1 LEYRKLPLE
10 AAVSASYLGIFRQ
23 SVVRSVSKPVPIAD
37 DSGTVRK
44 RSRDEAAAAVA
55 GLSPRERQVL
65 QGLLA
70 GLSNK
75 GIARRLGLSPRTV
88 EMHRAHM
95 MAALGAATL
104 PEALRLGIDAG
115 LPSLDEAGGARPEAG
130 LRREETLR
138 LALEAAGEGAWDWNL
153 ATGEIG
159 LTEALVERLGAVPD
173 RERFEALIHPGDRAE
188 WRRRLDDHLAGRS
201 DHFACEYRI
210 RTADGGWR
218 WSDVRGRIVER
229 DPATGKPL
237 RLVGTTRDATARKA
251 AEAAA
256 LDSAELLDLV
266 RRGAGAAL
274 WDIDGA
280 IVHLCERGRELHGLD
295 RPEDAELP
303 LSDYAELLH
312 PDDRAAV
319 FAAIDQAMASRAP
332 ATAEFRVRRPGGG
345 WRRLL
350 AIGKAVDRP
359 GGGVRV
365 VGLTQDVT
373 EGEVA
378 ALDLR
383 RAPERLSR

>member
-1 LEYRKLPLE
+1 M
-10 AAVSASYLGIFRQ
+10 
-23 SVVRSVSKPVPIAD
+23 
-37 DSGTVRK
+37 
-44 RSRDEAAAAVA
+44 
-55 GLSPRERQVL
+55 L

-95 MAALGAATL
+95 MAALGAANL
-104 PEALRLGIDAG
+104 PEALRLGLDAG
-115 LPSLDEAGGARPEAG
+115 LPSLDEAAGARPEAG
-130 LRREETLR
+130 LRRDETLR
-138 LALEAAGEGAWDWNL
+138 LALEAAGDGAWDWNL

-159 LTEALVERLGAVPD
+159 LSEALVERLGAVPD
-173 RERFEALIHPGDRAE
+173 REGFEALIHPGDREE

-201 DHFACEYRI
+201 DQFACEYRI

-237 RLVGTTRDATARKA
+237 RMVGTTRDATARKA
-251 AEAAA
+251 GEAAA
-256 LDSAELLDLV
+256 LDSAELLDLA

-274 WDIDGA
+274 WDIDLDSA

-295 RPEDAELP
+295 RPGDAELP
-303 LSDYAELLH
+303 LADYAELVH
-312 PDDRAAV
+312 PGDRERV
-319 FAAIDQAMASRAP
+319 FAAIDEAVASRAP
-332 ATAEFRVRRPGGG
+332 AVAEFRVRRPDGG

-350 AIGKAVDRP
+350 AIGKAVDGP
-359 GGGVRV
+359 DGGVRL

-383 RAPERLSR
+383 RASERLSR

>member
-1 LEYRKLPLE
+1 M
-10 AAVSASYLGIFRQ
+10 
-23 SVVRSVSKPVPIAD
+23 SKPAPFVQDTPGA
-37 DSGTVRK
+37 VR
-44 RSRDEAAAAVA
+44 RPSREDTAAAVER
-55 GLSPRERQVL
+55 LSRRERQVL

-75 GIARRLGLSPRTV
+75 GMARRLGLSPRTV

-115 LPSLDEAGGARPEAG
+115 LPGLGEAGGARPDPG
-130 LRREETLR
+130 LGREEILR
-138 LALEAAGEGAWDWNL
+138 LALEAAGDGAWDWNL
-153 ATGEIG
+153 GTGEIR

-173 RERFEALIHPGDRAE
+173 RGRFETLIHPGDRAQ

-201 DHFACEYRI
+201 GQFACEYRI
-210 RTADGGWR
+210 RAADGGWR

-229 DPATGKPL
+229 DPATGAPL
-237 RLVGTTRDATARKA
+237 RMAGTTRDATARKA
-251 AEAAA
+251 AETAA
-256 LDSAELLDLV
+256 LDSAELLDLA

-274 WDIDGA
+274 WDIDIDGA
-280 IVHLCERGRELHGLD
+280 TVRLCERGRELHGLG
-295 RPEDAELP
+295 RPEDSELA
-303 LSDYAELLH
+303 LADYAELVH
-312 PDDRAAV
+312 PDDRESV
-319 FAAIDQAMASRAP
+319 LAAIDEAVASRAP
-332 ATAEFRVRRPGGG
+332 AVAEFRVRRPGGG

-359 GGGVRV
+359 GGGLRV